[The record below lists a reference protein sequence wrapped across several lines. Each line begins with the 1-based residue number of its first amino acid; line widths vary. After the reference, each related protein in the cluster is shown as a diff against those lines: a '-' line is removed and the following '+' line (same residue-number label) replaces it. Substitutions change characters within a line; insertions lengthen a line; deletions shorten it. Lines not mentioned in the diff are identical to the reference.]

1 MLEKSNWAI
10 FTYVKPKW
18 FKKSEIKTPPLSI
31 LSLTTRFIPVNREC
45 ICQSCPCSSRST
57 SQFKRILRFGR
68 CLRSVRNFLFMK
80 GCVVLLQILI
90 MLITYIMIMFNK
102 LHHKKSK
109 LLKLKQ
115 EEDNKDVLK
124 NFLHSK
130 TNIWFFFWSLR
141 SGDSRHMIMNLEKNT
156 EIAIND
162 RNREQENEKWS
173 IIKNFIDFVLD
184 FGIGTFPRWEYVL
197 FFLCRCYVEFF

>member
-1 MLEKSNWAI
+1 
-10 FTYVKPKW
+10 
-18 FKKSEIKTPPLSI
+18 
-31 LSLTTRFIPVNREC
+31 
-45 ICQSCPCSSRST
+45 
-57 SQFKRILRFGR
+57 
-68 CLRSVRNFLFMK
+68 MK

-130 TNIWFFFWSLR
+130 TNI
-141 SGDSRHMIMNLEKNT
+141 
-156 EIAIND
+156 
-162 RNREQENEKWS
+162 
-173 IIKNFIDFVLD
+173 
-184 FGIGTFPRWEYVL
+184 
-197 FFLCRCYVEFF
+197 